1 MPEEYDTDLLSSEVE
16 EELTVTIPFIIDK
29 LMMLSDELSGL
40 PLRSYQVPIARRIL
54 ESLVI
59 GDGKTITAL
68 QCRQSGKSQV
78 VSNTIAVAMVM
89 LPILAKVFPD
99 LLKKFERGVWV
110 GCFGPT
116 DDQAEIVYSRIVSIL
131 TSERALEFFADPDIN
146 EKITKGFG
154 NTMHLRSGSLIRRQT
169 AHPRSNIEGK
179 TYHLVLIDECQD
191 VEARVV
197 NKSIRPM
204 LASTHGSAIFIGTP
218 GYVKGV
224 FYNTIQS
231 NKRDQV
237 GRAKRQNHFE
247 IHWKDVAKVSKD
259 YGYHVK
265 DMMRE
270 IGEDSDEF
278 RMAYCN
284 VWMLDKG
291 MFTTGERVK
300 ALSDSSMEIV
310 HAWAKTPV
318 VVGIDPARKQD
329 STIVTVVWVDWDR
342 PDEFGVYDQRI
353 LNWLDLTG
361 MDWEAQYPAIVDFL
375 ANYRVLAIG
384 IDGGGVGDVV
394 MARLQVLMPN
404 IPIYPMMSDRAT
416 QSTRWKNLKTLLERG
431 KISWPGHAFTR
442 RLKVWKRFA
451 QQMEDLEIKYDGPY
465 VIAAAPKAADAHDDY
480 CDSLAIACAVPLEYN
495 EWAAE
500 VEQAVNPFYSGR

>member
-1 MPEEYDTDLLSSEVE
+1 MSDDDDLAYLYEEVE
-16 EELTVTIPFIIDK
+16 NEVSVTVPSLINTLIK
-29 LMMLSDELSGL
+29 LSNELSGL
-40 PLRSYQVPIARRIL
+40 ELRPYQVPIAYRIL
-54 ESLVI
+54 ESLI
-59 GDGKTITAL
+59 LGDGATITAL

-78 VSNTIAVAMVM
+78 VSNTIAIAMVM

-99 LLKKFERGVWV
+99 ILKKFERGVWV

-131 TSERALEFFADPDIN
+131 TSEQSVEFFADPDIN
-146 EKITKGFG
+146 EKVTKGFG

-197 NKSIRPM
+197 NKSIAPM
-204 LASTHGSAIFIGTP
+204 LASTRGTMIMIGTP

-231 NKRDQV
+231 NKREQT
-237 GRAKRQNHFE
+237 GKNKKQNHFQVD
-247 IHWKDVAKVSKD
+247 WKVVARVSRE
-259 YGYHVK
+259 YGLHVK
-265 DMMRE
+265 DMMRR

-278 RMAYCN
+278 QMAYCCRFL
-284 VWMLDKG
+284 LDKG
-291 MFTTGERVK
+291 MFTTSERIES
-300 ALSDSSMEIV
+300 LGDTSMQIV
-310 HAWAKTPV
+310 HAWNKTPV

-329 STIVTVVWVDWDR
+329 STIVTVMWVDWDR
-342 PDEFGVYDQRI
+342 PDEFGVYEQRV

-361 MDWEAQYPAIVDFL
+361 KDWESQYPAIVDFL
-375 ANYRVLAIG
+375 SNYRVLAIG

-394 MARLQVLMPN
+394 MARLQVLLPG

-416 QSTRWKNLKTLLERG
+416 QSTRWKNLKMLLERG
-431 KISWPGHAFTR
+431 KISWPAHAYTR
-442 RLKVWKRFA
+442 RLKIWKRFT
-451 QQMEDLEIKYDGPY
+451 QQMEDLEIKYDGPH

-480 CDSLAIACAVPLEYN
+480 CDSLAIACAVPLEYSN
-495 EWAAE
+495 WAAE
-500 VEQAVNPFYSGR
+500 VEVSSSPFYA